1 MTPQESSVKAQ
12 LVKHLL
18 LYTVARLVLFVVL
31 TAAIFGIGRVVLHDG
46 LPLILS
52 ALFGLLISLPVSMFL
67 FKQIRRKV
75 NADIA
80 VVDERRRRDKED
92 LRARI
97 RGEDGTR

>member
-1 MTPQESSVKAQ
+1 M
-12 LVKHLL
+12 LF
-18 LYTVARLVLFVVL
+18 YTAARLVLFVVL
-31 TAAIFGIGRVVLHDG
+31 TAAIFGIGHVVLHDG

-67 FKQIRRKV
+67 FKKIRQKV

-97 RGEDGTR
+97 RGEDGSR